1 MLPFLELLI
10 PLQGTVIV
18 DKISL
23 YEAATSGT
31 VPVRE
36 PIIQTQILRLQV
48 IFTWWNCLFY
58 QSAFQELFKFM
69 ACRYRE
75 NL

>member
-31 VPVRE
+31 CEWANNSDTNFAIAGNIYVVELLILPIRLSR
-36 PIIQTQILRLQV
+36 IIQIHG
-48 IFTWWNCLFY
+48 
-58 QSAFQELFKFM
+58 M
-69 ACRYRE
+69 
-75 NL
+75 